1 MSKPRLT
8 FHLLVA
14 TSVFLLGICVAQA
27 QATRTWVSG
36 VGDDAN
42 PCSRTA
48 PCRTFAGAISKTATG
63 GEINALDPGGF
74 GAVTITKSITIDGGP
89 TNSAGILASGV
100 NGVVINA
107 PSSARIVLRNLSI
120 NGTRTPG
127 VFNGI
132 RFLAGEILYVESCQI
147 EGFDQFGID
156 FQPANGSFLQVKD
169 SVLRNNRQ
177 GNIAIAAATTGISRA
192 SIDNTTIENGAFGI
206 RAGTN
211 SRVSINRSFASANGS
226 NAAYLADGSGAQMN
240 LESSVAFSN
249 TFGVRAR
256 NNAIVRISNV
266 TVASSTNTGLL
277 FELGGQILSFGN
289 NKIGGNP
296 IDGSPSALNVPGPQ

>member
-1 MSKPRLT
+1 MINFRNGLQLIIVAS
-8 FHLLVA
+8 LVLVGIS
-14 TSVFLLGICVAQA
+14 SVQA

-89 TNSAGILASGV
+89 TNSAGILASGI

-107 PSSARIVLRNLSI
+107 PSNARIVLRNLSI
-120 NGTRTPG
+120 NGLRTLG

-169 SVLRNNRQ
+169 SVLRNNRL
-177 GNIAIAAATTGISRA
+177 GNIAIAATTGISRA
-192 SIDNTTIENGAFGI
+192 SIDNTTVENGTFGI

-240 LESSVAFSN
+240 IESSVAFSN

-266 TVASSTNTGLL
+266 SVASSTNTGLL

-296 IDGSPSALNVPGPQ
+296 IDGSPSALIVPGPQ